1 MQKPKGG
8 RFLMY
13 TRIRAFG
20 TESALSEGA
29 RLEAIARVVPC
40 HLVAQVLQSCH
51 CKQQRIRK
59 LCLSL
64 TVYLL
69 IAMNLFAQER
79 LALVLGRLL
88 VTFRWL
94 CTYEASQPAGDAAI
108 LYRRK
113 QLGVAPMVELFH
125 RICRPLGIEQTQ
137 GAFLCGLRL
146 MAIDGKQINLYD
158 NKELEKYFGRPAT
171 GRGQAAFPQARLVS
185 LVEIGT
191 HAYVDAGVWPLAMH
205 EREAALRLLRSVV
218 AGMLLLVDRGLY
230 SQQMIARVCAK
241 GAHVLFR
248 VPAHVKPTFLK
259 RLPDGSWWVTL
270 TGDPQVY
277 RLIVYTIWD
286 HNNPGHKRTYR
297 LLTTLLDPLAAPGQE
312 LALCYHERWE
322 IEQVYDETENRL
334 LGGSAPL
341 RSRSVTGV
349 IQEIYALLI
358 AHYCVRAVMHDAALL
373 KEIDVDT
380 LSFTAAVVVI
390 EETIPLFQIT
400 PPEAHPVLYERLL
413 KDIAAQPVQQRPP
426 RSYPRVVKRKMS
438 NFPLKRAEHKGRRC
452 LPYKQAIGLI

>member
-1 MQKPKGG
+1 
-8 RFLMY
+8 MY
-13 TRIRAFG
+13 TKIRACG
-20 TESALSEGA
+20 IESALSEGA
-29 RLEAIARVVPC
+29 RLQAIARVVPC
-40 HLVAQVLQSCH
+40 HLVAQVLDACH

-94 CTYEASQPAGDAAI
+94 GTDAASQPASDAAI

-125 RICRPLGIEQTQ
+125 RVCRPLALEQTQ
-137 GAFLCGLRL
+137 GAFLFGLRL
-146 MAIDGKQINLYD
+146 MALDGKQINLYD
-158 NKELEKYFGRPAT
+158 NKELEKHFGRPAT

-205 EREAALRLLRSVV
+205 ERECALRLIRSVV

-230 SQQMIARVCAK
+230 SQQMIARVCAQ

-248 VPAHVKPTFLK
+248 VPAHVKPRFLK
-259 RLPDGSWWVTL
+259 RLPDGSWQVTL

-277 RLIVYTIWD
+277 RLIIYTIWD
-286 HNNPGHKRTYR
+286 QNNPGHKRTYR
-297 LLTTLLDPLAAPGQE
+297 LLTTLLDPVAAPGQE
-312 LALCYHERWE
+312 LALCYHQRWE
-322 IEQVYDETENRL
+322 IEQVYDETESQL

-349 IQEIYALLI
+349 IQEIYALLL
-358 AHYCVRAVMHDAALL
+358 AHYAVRSVMHDAALL
-373 KEIDVDT
+373 AGVDADT
-380 LSFTAAVVVI
+380 LSFTATVVI
-390 EETIPLFQIT
+390 IQETIPLLQLA
-400 PPEAHPVLYERLL
+400 PPADYPALYERLL
-413 KDIAAQPVQQRPP
+413 KDIADHPVQQRPP
-426 RSYPRVVKRKMS
+426 RSFPRVVKRKMS
-438 NFPLKRAEHKGRRC
+438 NFPLKRAEHRGRIC
-452 LPYKQAIGLI
+452 LPYKRAISLI

>member
-1 MQKPKGG
+1 
-8 RFLMY
+8 MY
-13 TRIRAFG
+13 TRIRQSSAK
-20 TESALSEGA
+20 SALSEGA
-29 RLEAIARVVPC
+29 RLQAIQQVVPC
-40 HLVAQVLQSCH
+40 HLVTEVLHACH
-51 CKQQRIRK
+51 CKQQRLRK

-69 IAMNLFAQER
+69 IAMHLFAQER

-94 CTYEASQPAGDAAI
+94 GTDAASQPAGDAAI

-113 QLGVAPMVELFH
+113 QLGVAPLVELFH
-125 RICRPLGIEQTQ
+125 RVCRPLAVAQTK
-137 GAFLCGLRL
+137 GAFLFGLRL
-146 MAIDGKQINLYD
+146 MAMDGKQINLYD
-158 NKELEKYFGRPAT
+158 NPELEKHFGRPKTA
-171 GRGQAAFPQARLVS
+171 RGQAAFPQARLVS

-191 HAYVDAGVWPLAMH
+191 HAYIDAGVWPLAVH
-205 EREAALRLLRSVV
+205 EREGALRLIRSVV

-230 SQQMIARVCAK
+230 SQQMIARARAQ

-248 VPAHVKPTFLK
+248 VPAHVKPRFLK
-259 RLPDGSWWVTL
+259 RLPDGSWRVTL
-270 TGDPQVY
+270 TGDPTVY
-277 RLIVYTIWD
+277 RLIVYTIED
-286 HNNPGHKRTYR
+286 QNNPGNKRTYR
-297 LLTTLLDPLAAPGQE
+297 LLTTLLDPVVAPGQE

-349 IQEIYALLI
+349 LQEIYALLL
-358 AHYCVRAVMHDAALL
+358 AHYSVRAVMHDAALL

-390 EETIPLFQIT
+390 EETIPLFQIAA
-400 PPEAHPVLYERLL
+400 PELYPQLYERLL
-413 KDIAAQPVQQRPP
+413 NDIAAHPVQQRPP
-426 RSYPRVVKRKMS
+426 RSFPRVVKRKMS
-438 NFPLKRAEHKGRRC
+438 NFPLKRAEHQGRRC
-452 LPYKQAIGLI
+452 LPYKRAISLI